1 MSYTLE
7 NGETRTKKILSP
19 KKDRFDLEQDIHQC
33 WYIVDDI
40 NMLMEYILDNPKFT
54 MPPETEDVIANK
66 LLGLRELYE
75 MRFDRLWNTF
85 LESHNLGKTDKEI
98 DE

>member
-1 MSYTLE
+1 MM
-7 NGETRTKKILSP
+7 KKT
-19 KKDRFDLEQDIHQC
+19 KDRFDLEQDIHQC

-54 MPPETEDVIANK
+54 MPPETEDVLANK

-75 MRFDRLWNTF
+75 LRFDRLWNTF
-85 LESHNLGKTDKEI
+85 LESHNLPSANKENI
-98 DE
+98 E

>member
-1 MSYTLE
+1 MTD
-7 NGETRTKKILSP
+7 GEIKTKKTLAP

-54 MPPETEDVIANK
+54 MPPETEDVLANK

-85 LESHNLGKTDKEI
+85 LESHNLPSANKENI
-98 DE
+98 E

>member
-1 MSYTLE
+1 MM
-7 NGETRTKKILSP
+7 KKT
-19 KKDRFDLEQDIHQC
+19 KDRFDLEQDIHQC

-54 MPPETEDVIANK
+54 MPPETEDVLANK
-66 LLGLRELYE
+66 LLGLKELYE

-85 LESHNLGKTDKEI
+85 LESHNLPSANKENI
-98 DE
+98 E